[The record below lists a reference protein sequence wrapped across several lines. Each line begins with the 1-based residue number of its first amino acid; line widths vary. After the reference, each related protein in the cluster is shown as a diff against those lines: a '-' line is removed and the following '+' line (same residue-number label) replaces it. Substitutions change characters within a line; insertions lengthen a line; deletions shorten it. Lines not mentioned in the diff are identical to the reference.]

1 MNAFFRNALLYRLH
15 SGWRFD
21 ADTLN
26 EQLARL
32 RFAPGTSVQSQSVG
46 WVPSIEHGRLAHVV
60 GGQVLLTLRAEK
72 KLLPASVVS
81 QFAKARAQEL
91 EERQGFKPG
100 RRQLR
105 EIKEAVT
112 EELIPKAFSIF
123 RDTRVWIDP
132 AGGWLAID
140 TSSATRAEEVIGIL
154 SKSIDPFPLRPL
166 QVQSS
171 PAAAMTGWL
180 ASDDAPAGFV
190 IDQDAEL
197 QASGESRAAVR
208 FLRESIDAADVRR
221 HVAAG
226 KRCTRLALTWNDRVS
241 FVLTESLA
249 LKRIAPLDVL
259 KEGDDEAGEAGDAAD
274 RFDSDFALMAG
285 ELARLLVALVQALGG
300 EAQAAGG
307 AAGGADRARP
317 SPKAAA
323 SAPPIAGADA
333 VLA

>member
-1 MNAFFRNALLYRLH
+1 MNAFFRNALVYRLEP
-15 SGWRFD
+15 GWDVD
-21 ADTLN
+21 ADALD

-46 WVPSIEHGRLAHVV
+46 WVPALEHGRLAHGV
-60 GGQVLLTLRAEK
+60 GGQFLLTLRAEK

-81 QFAKARAQEL
+81 QFARARAQEL
-91 EERQGFKPG
+91 EERQGYKPG

-140 TSSATRAEEVIGIL
+140 TGSPARAEEVIGIL
-154 SKSIDPFPLRPL
+154 SKSLDPFPLRPL
-166 QVQSS
+166 QVRSS

-180 ASDDAPAGFV
+180 AADEPPAGFA

-208 FLRESIDAADVRR
+208 FLRESIDVADVRR

-249 LKRIAPLDVL
+249 LKRITPLDVL
-259 KEGDDEAGEAGDAAD
+259 KEGEDEAADAAE

-285 ELARLLVALVQALGG
+285 ELARLLGDLVEALGG
-300 EAQAAGG
+300 EVEVKVGHMERQAA
-307 AAGGADRARP
+307 
-317 SPKAAA
+317 
-323 SAPPIAGADA
+323 
-333 VLA
+333 